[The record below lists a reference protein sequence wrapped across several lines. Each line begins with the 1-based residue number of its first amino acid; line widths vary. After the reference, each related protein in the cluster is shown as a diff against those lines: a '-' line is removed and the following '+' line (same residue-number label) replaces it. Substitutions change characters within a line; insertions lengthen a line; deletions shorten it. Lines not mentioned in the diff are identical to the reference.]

1 MARTL
6 IPGWVDWWLCSVR
19 GGRISD
25 RLRAGVPLPP
35 PPPAFFFLCSLCF
48 VGFAAYWSG
57 PCGLYRDHLL
67 HFVGFI
73 KATPWPLGLT
83 CLTLA
88 WRLACAWLVAAGVPD
103 GRSGVPVASTPV
115 YQILYKSQVLI
126 GFCGSRLLWGRLAL
140 TCGSGQARRQN
151 STVETNPCHC
161 V

>member
-73 KATPWPLGLT
+73 KATPGPFASHLPGAWPGG
-83 CLTLA
+83 CRRA
-88 WRLACAWLVAAGVPD
+88 IWSVWRAGSYTPLCAITVQK
-103 GRSGVPVASTPV
+103 SSTHG
-115 YQILYKSQVLI
+115 ILRKPPSL
-126 GFCGSRLLWGRLAL
+126 GRLAL
-140 TCGSGQARRQN
+140 TCGEGQASRPQN

-161 V
+161 G